1 VLGMALFYGGLV
13 QLLAGMWEFKT
24 GNTFGAVAFSSYGG
38 FWMGYA
44 ALFID
49 AFGFLDAYEGQGR
62 QLDMDLAVFL
72 LSWSIFSGLMTIAA
86 HRTTAV
92 LMFLLF
98 TVHLTFLMLS
108 IHHFCGSRFPIV
120 QQTGGAFGII
130 AAFTAWYAAFA
141 SFFTSKTS
149 LFQLP
154 LWELDEIYIKWGWL
168 HIDWL
173 WIDERIRK
181 EGWGGR
187 LLATMEQ
194 YAGSKGIINV
204 HLETT
209 SFQALPFYQKQG
221 YTVFGELP
229 DMPPGHITY
238 FLKKRQD

>member
-1 VLGMALFYGGLV
+1 MGMALFYGGLV

-49 AFGFLDAYEGQGR
+49 AFGFLDAYAGQGR

-72 LSWSIFSGLMTIAA
+72 LAWSIFSGLMTIAA
-86 HRTTAV
+86 HRTTFV

-98 TVHLTFLMLS
+98 LVHLTFLMLS

-120 QQTGGAFGII
+120 QQTGGCFGIL

-154 LWELDEIYIKWGWL
+154 LWPMDDIWRHLGVLPQETQ
-168 HIDWL
+168 
-173 WIDERIRK
+173 
-181 EGWGGR
+181 
-187 LLATMEQ
+187 AT
-194 YAGSKGIINV
+194 
-204 HLETT
+204 
-209 SFQALPFYQKQG
+209 
-221 YTVFGELP
+221 
-229 DMPPGHITY
+229 
-238 FLKKRQD
+238 LKK